1 MQHMAD
7 AVSHDQNFKNLI
19 VDYPR
24 EALAFFAAEEAPRP
38 EDDVRIV
45 PVRQEQLKER
55 LGDRYRALDAP
66 LLVDWADG
74 RRDAVVFALEEESDW
89 RRFSPH
95 RLARY
100 CLDLAEMFDTD
111 RVVPVAIFLRAA
123 DRAPASLVL
132 GTGRRHYLVFDY
144 LACKLAEMPAG
155 RWLDSDNLVARV
167 NLPNMRSPARDRVD
181 VYARAV
187 HGLLTLET
195 DGARQ
200 AKYMEF
206 IDIYAGLTDN
216 EFRRYRRQ
224 HPQESSIVTGLIQR
238 ARAEG
243 IERGMER
250 GIERGMERGIEQ
262 GMERG
267 IEQGMERGIEQGM
280 ERASRAWG
288 HAARP
293 RRGQARGAGA
303 TAPAALR
310 RAVARS
316 GGAAAAGAR
325 DRAGDLGRQPA
336 GRRNARRGVPHD
348 TVGVALARRDRERSA
363 RSPTEQ

>member
-243 IERGMER
+243 IERAGHGAR
-250 GIERGMERGIEQ
+250 HRGHGAGIERGH
-262 GMERG
+262 
-267 IEQGMERGIEQGM
+267 
-280 ERASRAWG
+280 RAGHRAG

-293 RRGQARGAGA
+293 RRGRPRGTGA

-348 TVGVALARRDRERSA
+348 TVGAALARRDRERSA
-363 RSPTEQ
+363 R